1 MTKFNYCPMCG
12 EPVSHYDE
20 FCKVCDYALDR
31 KITSER
37 KKQLKHLIESK
48 ELYVTLPAPLKEM
61 SNAQIKDTLSFQ
73 HMVEA
78 DMNTSTD
85 FNPDGKSNYHCH

>member
-20 FCKVCDYALDR
+20 YCKVCDYALDR
-31 KITSER
+31 KITNER
-37 KKQLKHLIESK
+37 KKLLKQLIVSNSLFVK
-48 ELYVTLPAPLKEM
+48 LPAPINQM
-61 SNAQIKDTLSFQ
+61 TNDQIKEILSFQ

-85 FNPDGKSNYHCH
+85 FNPDGKSNYHHH

>member
-20 FCKVCDYALDR
+20 YCKVCDYSLDR

-37 KKQLKHLIESK
+37 KKRLNCMIFLFLPTVSQVLK
-48 ELYVTLPAPLKEM
+48 
-61 SNAQIKDTLSFQ
+61 
-73 HMVEA
+73 
-78 DMNTSTD
+78 
-85 FNPDGKSNYHCH
+85 